1 MSINNNIK
9 QTIKLVLQQ
18 YGVTNPGTPPP
29 TNVTSLR
36 KNLTLMTQLKDN
48 GVKDAS
54 LNAATYNAAV
64 L

>member
-1 MSINNNIK
+1 M
-9 QTIKLVLQQ
+9 LQQ